1 MAVSLKDGEM
11 GFVLCENHIESPTLL
26 ACMMDE
32 VMTKHILQWWAWAL
46 SAGILAAC
54 SPSYHAPAVAVA
66 PAGVVMPAGTPHP
79 MGYRH
84 QALGSPAAYKVVAHS
99 ALPQWET
106 QNFGSAL
113 GAFRQSCTRLRSQ
126 AAWQNVCAQ
135 ADALASGSPVA
146 ARQFFERYFTAWEVS
161 QNGQLGG
168 TVTGYYEPV
177 LQGSRLPTAQA
188 RFPIYGVPNDM
199 ITVPL
204 NGRRSGVLRVA
215 ANGQIT
221 PNGQYTIDL
230 SKFMIQANSRVVKAR
245 ASGSQLVPYYTRDQ
259 INGGALNGRAPILAY
274 ANDPVELFFMHIQ
287 GSGRIQTPDGGFIRL
302 GFADKNEYPYASIG
316 RYMANQGY
324 LPLAQTSMQG
334 IKAWMTR
341 NPHRLAEVLGKNPSY
356 VFFREL
362 PNTGDGPLG
371 ALGVPL
377 TSGYSAAVDRRYM
390 TLGAPFFLAT
400 SHPDNGWALNRLM
413 VAQDTGS
420 AIQGAVRVDF
430 FWGYG
435 DEAGRIAGRM
445 KQTGYVWQLLP
456 NGMLPGGH

>member
-1 MAVSLKDGEM
+1 
-11 GFVLCENHIESPTLL
+11 
-26 ACMMDE
+26 
-32 VMTKHILQWWAWAL
+32 MTKNKWHGLVGAMALAWL
-46 SAGILAAC
+46 GAC
-54 SPSYHAPAVAVA
+54 SSLPQVPVATMPAA
-66 PAGVVMPAGTPHP
+66 PAGVAIPVGTPHSI
-79 MGYRH
+79 GYRY
-84 QALGSPAAYKVVAHS
+84 QASGSPAAYRVVAYS

-106 QNFGSAL
+106 QDFGAAL
-113 GAFRQSCTRLRSQ
+113 GAFRKSCTRLRSQ
-126 AAWQNVCAQ
+126 IVWQNVCAQ
-135 ADALASGSPVA
+135 ADATPSGSPIA

-161 QNGQLGG
+161 HNGQLGG

-177 LQGSRLPTAQA
+177 LHGSRQPTAQA

-204 NGRRSGVLRVA
+204 NGRRSGVARVA
-215 ANGQIT
+215 ANGQIAA
-221 PNGQYTIDL
+221 NGQYTIDF
-230 SKFMIQANSRVVKAR
+230 SQFPIQANSRVVKAR
-245 ASGSQLVPYYTRDQ
+245 ASGSRLLPYYTRDQ

-287 GSGRIQTPDGGFIRL
+287 GSGRIQTPDGQFIRL

-334 IKAWMTR
+334 IKAWMAH
-341 NPHRLAEVLGKNPSY
+341 NPNRLAEVLGKNPSY

-362 PNTGDGPLG
+362 PNDGDGPLG

-400 SHPDNGWALNRLM
+400 AHPDNGLALNRLM

-445 KQTGYVWQLLP
+445 KNTGYVWQLLP
-456 NGMLPGGH
+456 NGVLPNGN